1 MRPRSLVMASALAFC
16 LTTPALAQQST
27 SHLYMSQFKITPMPR
42 RHTSTIRKIEPGQI
56 GRWPKRI
63 WGQAA
68 RLLCVPA
75 RRVRRFTLLELP
87 DEASARAAA
96 LTVWATGNLEKLNLV
111 PLITAEDWKAVME
124 KAKQNRSAYTPPTET
139 KSNKG
144 SDAGFRQSV

>member
-27 SHLYMSQFKITPMPR
+27 SHLYMLQFKIAPNAAKAYLDNPQDRTGPN
-42 RHTSTIRKIEPGQI
+42 RKMAEGFGGKLIGYYVSPPGEYD
-56 GRWPKRI
+56 G
-63 WGQAA
+63 
-68 RLLCVPA
+68 
-75 RRVRRFTLLELP
+75 FTLLELP
-87 DEASARAAA
+87 DEASARAVA

-139 KSNKG
+139 K
-144 SDAGFRQSV
+144 